1 MVGFLILTM
10 NDLKCHILNAL
21 NVTYVG
27 SVAVNLVSDGLA
39 IVAGVTLVWFNI
51 ERALTA
57 RSKRKE

>member
-1 MVGFLILTM
+1 MS
-10 NDLKCHILNAL
+10 DLKCHILNAL

-39 IVAGVTLVWFNI
+39 VVAGVTLVWFNI

>member
-1 MVGFLILTM
+1 MS
-10 NDLKCHILNAL
+10 DLKCHILNAL

-27 SVAVNLVSDGLA
+27 GVATNLVTDGLA